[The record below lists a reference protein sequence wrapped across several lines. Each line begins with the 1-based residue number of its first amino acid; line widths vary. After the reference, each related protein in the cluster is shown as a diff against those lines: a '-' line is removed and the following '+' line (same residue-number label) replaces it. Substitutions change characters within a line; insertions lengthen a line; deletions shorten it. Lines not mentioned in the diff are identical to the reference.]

1 MDCSQKEESSS
12 SDGLIEVE
20 FKKFCADCKTTKTP
34 LWRSG
39 PSGPKSLCNACGIR
53 HRKKRSPFVGSDRSK
68 GRERKKDNPTTISTS
83 VAAAAVAVAATTST
97 TKNGGKKGKIRKSND
112 VLKVNLMPLG
122 KEVLYLQRQR
132 QKSAMKRQRQRSAM
146 KKQRSPR
153 EWGEVE
159 RAALLLMALSC
170 GAVFA

>member
-20 FKKFCADCKTTKTP
+20 IKKFCADCKTTKTP

-53 HRKKRSPFVGSDRSK
+53 YRKKRSPFVGLDRPK
-68 GRERKKDNPTTISTS
+68 GRERKKDNPTTTS
-83 VAAAAVAVAATTST
+83 AAAATTST
-97 TKNGGKKGKIRKSND
+97 TKNCGKKGKIRKSKD

-122 KEVLYLQRQR
+122 REVLYLQRQR
-132 QKSAMKRQRQRSAM
+132 QRTAMKR
-146 KKQRSPR
+146 QRSPR

>member
-1 MDCSQKEESSS
+1 MESSQKEEGLS

-20 FKKFCADCKTTKTP
+20 IKKCCSDCKTTKTP

-53 HRKKRSPFVGSDRSK
+53 YRKKR
-68 GRERKKDNPTTISTS
+68 PTPATAGGSTS
-83 VAAAAVAVAATTST
+83 
-97 TKNGGKKGKIRKSND
+97 KNDVKKGKIGKTRNLKLRD
-112 VLKVNLMPLG
+112 ALKVNLMPLG
-122 KEVLYLQRQR
+122 KEVEL
-132 QKSAMKRQRQRSAM
+132 MEG
-146 KKQRSPR
+146 QRSPVKR
-153 EWGEVE
+153 LRSPRQWGEVE

>member
-1 MDCSQKEESSS
+1 MGSVFRCNSQEEGSSTIGAEIEKYCSDCR
-12 SDGLIEVE
+12 
-20 FKKFCADCKTTKTP
+20 TTTTP

-53 HRKKRSPFVGSDRSK
+53 HRKKRV
-68 GRERKKDNPTTISTS
+68 
-83 VAAAAVAVAATTST
+83 VAVAVA
-97 TKNGGKKGKIRKSND
+97 KNDVRKGKIGKTR
-112 VLKVNLMPLG
+112 NLMPLG
-122 KEVLYLQRQR
+122 KEVEVAEGRR
-132 QKSAMKRQRQRSAM
+132 STAAAKRLRRP
-146 KKQRSPR
+146 K

>member
-1 MDCSQKEESSS
+1 MDISQKEESSS

-20 FKKFCADCKTTKTP
+20 IKKFCADCKTTKTP

-53 HRKKRSPFVGSDRSK
+53 YRKKRSPFVGFDRPK
-68 GRERKKDNPTTISTS
+68 GRERKNENPTTTTS
-83 VAAAAVAVAATTST
+83 AAGAAAAAAAATST
-97 TKNGGKKGKIRKSND
+97 TKNGGKKGKIGKSKD
-112 VLKVNLMPLG
+112 VMKVNLMQLG

-132 QKSAMKRQRQRSAM
+132 SPMKRQR
-146 KKQRSPR
+146 SPR
-153 EWGEVE
+153 QWGEVE

>member
-1 MDCSQKEESSS
+1 MESSQK
-12 SDGLIEVE
+12 V
-20 FKKFCADCKTTKTP
+20 KKFYCTMGSVFRCDSQLFQEEDLSSIGAEIEKCCADCRTTTTP

-53 HRKKRSPFVGSDRSK
+53 HRKKR
-68 GRERKKDNPTTISTS
+68 
-83 VAAAAVAVAATTST
+83 AVAVA
-97 TKNGGKKGKIRKSND
+97 KNDVKKGKIGKAR
-112 VLKVNLMPLG
+112 NLMPLG
-122 KEVLYLQRQR
+122 QEVEVAEGRR
-132 QKSAMKRQRQRSAM
+132 PAAAKRQRRP
-146 KKQRSPR
+146 K

>member
-1 MDCSQKEESSS
+1 MESSQKEEGLSSEETIGAEIKKCC
-12 SDGLIEVE
+12 SD
-20 FKKFCADCKTTKTP
+20 CRTTKTP

-53 HRKKRSPFVGSDRSK
+53 YRKKRP
-68 GRERKKDNPTTISTS
+68 
-83 VAAAAVAVAATTST
+83 AAAAATV
-97 TKNGGKKGKIRKSND
+97 KNDGKKGKIGKTRR
-112 VLKVNLMPLG
+112 NLMPLG
-122 KEVLYLQRQR
+122 QEVEVVE
-132 QKSAMKRQRQRSAM
+132 
-146 KKQRSPR
+146 RSPR